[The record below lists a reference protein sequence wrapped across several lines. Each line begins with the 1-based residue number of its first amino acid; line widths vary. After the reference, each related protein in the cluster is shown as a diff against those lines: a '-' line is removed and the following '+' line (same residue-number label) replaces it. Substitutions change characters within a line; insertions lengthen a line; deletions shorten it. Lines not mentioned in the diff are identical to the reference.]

1 MWTSLIVVES
11 RRRRALQLSSLEA
24 WSRGGAIR
32 RYQRA
37 CVYLAQGT
45 EWCEDAAKP
54 MRTVRWHRAIIN
66 QSSVIM
72 RSRRRQ
78 VTTVA
83 THRHITVTALP
94 QALSSDTCR
103 TPAAAAAA
111 RVDEKLH
118 IFNVFDISMQRLDI
132 KWKYGLQ
139 LNVFSVHSWE

>member
-1 MWTSLIVVES
+1 
-11 RRRRALQLSSLEA
+11 
-24 WSRGGAIR
+24 
-32 RYQRA
+32 
-37 CVYLAQGT
+37 
-45 EWCEDAAKP
+45 
-54 MRTVRWHRAIIN
+54 
-66 QSSVIM
+66 M

-111 RVDEKLH
+111 AAARVDEKLH

-132 KWKYGLQ
+132 K
-139 LNVFSVHSWE
+139 